1 MLNEKKS
8 RKVVYCIIFYLKFL
22 KWQNLE
28 IENTLLSHRVKDV
41 SGTGEKKSVYED
53 KKQEDR
59 SCGVGSIPYCY
70 DYGGRFTKLYS

>member
-1 MLNEKKS
+1 MKKNPEKLYT
-8 RKVVYCIIFYLKFL
+8 VLFYYLKFL
-22 KWQNLE
+22 KWPNLE
-28 IENTLLSHRVKDV
+28 IENTLLSLRVKDV